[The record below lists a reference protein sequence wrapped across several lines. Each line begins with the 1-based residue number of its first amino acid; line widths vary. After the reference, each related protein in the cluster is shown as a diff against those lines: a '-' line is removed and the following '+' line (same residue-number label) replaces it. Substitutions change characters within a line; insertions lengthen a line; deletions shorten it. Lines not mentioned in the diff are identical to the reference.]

1 MGRIILFDTMKGG
14 ESRGFYRAGF
24 IGGEGIGPEVAAAS
38 RRCADA
44 TGIPIRWENF
54 TLGQEA
60 FLRGGQPLPS
70 VVARSLLRT
79 GCVLKAPL
87 ESAHGILSRNPNTV
101 LNELFEVYASIR
113 RCRGFEGART
123 SHPGLDILVIR
134 QENWPDSMHV
144 EADSRDPEWES
155 MRKMGAPVHGAAS
168 IRFVSAEGCRTFF
181 DKAMEYASSHGR
193 RKVTVAHRVSNSRK
207 GDGLWLEAAEDAA
220 RKYPNLDVEDMLS
233 EHLMMQLIRSP
244 HRFDSILVPE
254 WDGDMI
260 GNAAVSLVGGLG
272 FVPETMVGTK
282 GRIHTTVHGTAPK
295 YADMD
300 RANPCAM
307 ILAVAEMMEG
317 LGEPEAAKAIVSAVR
332 EVLQSGSRTSDA
344 APGMGA
350 EKWSGTME
358 FTDEVVRRVKGGK
371 TSKKLENGKKPLK

>member
-1 MGRIILFDTMKGG
+1 MKN
-14 ESRGFYRAGF
+14 SDLKKYHRVGF

-54 TLGQEA
+54 SLGQEA

-70 VVARSLLRT
+70 LVAKSLLRT

-101 LNELFEVYASIR
+101 LNELFGVYASIR
-113 RCRGFEGART
+113 RCRGLEGART
-123 SHPGLDILVIR
+123 AWPGLDILVIR
-134 QENWPDSMHV
+134 QENWPDSMHF
-144 EADSRDPEWES
+144 EADSRDPEWEA
-155 MRKMGAPVHGAAS
+155 MRKMGAPIHGAAS
-168 IRFVSAEGCRTFF
+168 VRYVSAEGCRSFF
-181 DKAMEYASSHGR
+181 DNAMEYVLSAGR
-193 RKVTVAHRVSNSRK
+193 RKITVAHRISHSRK

-220 RKYPNLDVEDMLS
+220 RKYPDLEVEDMLS

-272 FVPETMVGTK
+272 FAPETMAGTR

-295 YADMD
+295 YADLD

-307 ILAVAEMMEG
+307 ILAVAEMMES
-317 LGEPEAAKAIVSAVR
+317 LGEAEAARVIVASVR
-332 EVLQSGSRTSDA
+332 EVLEAGSRTSDA
-344 APGMGA
+344 APGIGSG
-350 EKWSGTME
+350 KWSGTME
-358 FTDEVVRRVKGGK
+358 FTDEVVRRIKGVILTRKPGK
-371 TSKKLENGKKPLK
+371 GINPLK